1 MVELF
6 QFMDAMYCSGRT
18 FNIAWFN
25 MSETNNIRE
34 LKSEMIGKLICF
46 KGTIT
51 KTSEVRPELIS
62 GSFVCD
68 QCTARIMNVE
78 QQFRFTQPLMCTNR
92 TCTNTSRFS
101 LDESTSFYGDWQK
114 LRVQEMTKEM
124 GSGVLPRSIDV
135 IVRGEVV
142 DSAQPGDDVIFVG
155 TLLAVPF
162 GYSMSRPGEK
172 FQLNKKVSNVRM
184 KGQISMQG
192 ITGVKNFGSQDLNYR
207 FIFLANNIDKKNSWL
222 NRGES
227 SQDDDDQ
234 EYSNTDKTLISKYI
248 NTPDLF
254 TRMAKSIAPNI
265 WGHTDIKKGIL
276 LMMFGGVTK
285 FTPDGMKLRGD
296 INLCVVGDP
305 STAKSQF
312 LKFIHTHLPRC
323 VYANGKGTTAA
334 GLTAAVT
341 RDAETN
347 EFGIE
352 AGALIMADNGICCID
367 EFDKIDEQD
376 VSAIHEA
383 MEQQTISITK
393 AGIQATLNSRTAILA
408 AMNPRYGR
416 YDKSK
421 SLRMNVNMA
430 PPLMSRFDMIFV
442 VTDDCEQTRD
452 FGIAKHILSNHSR
465 YARDYIEFGEDIIDE
480 IDNNPLDEGDVFSIR
495 NVLTFMKHARL
506 IEPKILPETAEVL
519 LKYYVEIREYASMNF
534 GNSYNITVRQLESMI
549 RLAEAIARI
558 HMMTVVTVDHAR
570 EAARLLRNSILQ
582 AKTEEFTMEE
592 EAELK
597 EEMQG
602 LNINSK
608 IEEEQPDSGNKIQE
622 EEAQVDPERRSK
634 KPATKKITL
643 SSERFQEVVHVVKNV
658 LSGFPNGI
666 KRTDLTQRVLVHF
679 YTDFAS
685 MDENDVWKKT
695 IRAVIKHM
703 MVNSNTIIR
712 MSSVKDKDPLLGL
725 HSEVVNDS

>member
-1 MVELF
+1 
-6 QFMDAMYCSGRT
+6 
-18 FNIAWFN
+18 
-25 MSETNNIRE
+25 
-34 LKSEMIGKLICF
+34 
-46 KGTIT
+46 
-51 KTSEVRPELIS
+51 
-62 GSFVCD
+62 
-68 QCTARIMNVE
+68 
-78 QQFRFTQPLMCTNR
+78 
-92 TCTNTSRFS
+92 

-114 LRVQEMTKEM
+114 FRVQEITKEM

-135 IVRGEVV
+135 IVRGETV
-142 DSAQPGDDVIFVG
+142 DTAQPGDDVIFVG

-192 ITGVKNFGSQDLNYR
+192 VTGVKNFGAQDLNYR
-207 FIFLANNIDKKNSWL
+207 FIFLANNIDKKNTWL

-227 SQDDDDQ
+227 SEDDDDT
-234 EYSNTDKTLISKYI
+234 EISLDTKNLISKFI
-248 NTPDLF
+248 STPDVF
-254 TRMAKSIAPNI
+254 TRMANCIAPNI
-265 WGHTDIKKGIL
+265 MGHTDIKKGIL
-276 LMMFGGVTK
+276 LMIFGGVTK
-285 FTPDGMKLRGD
+285 FTTDGMKLRGD
-296 INLCVVGDP
+296 INLAIVGDP

-312 LKFIHTHLPRC
+312 LKYIHTYLPRC

-334 GLTAAVT
+334 GLTASVT

-442 VTDDCEQTRD
+442 VTDDCDAIRD
-452 FGIAKHILSNHSR
+452 LGIAKHILANHSR
-465 YARDYIEFGEDIIDE
+465 YANDFIEHGENVLDDIDA
-480 IDNNPLDEGDVFSIR
+480 DQLDEGNIFRIT
-495 NVLTFMKHARL
+495 NVLMYMKHARL
-506 IEPKILPETAEVL
+506 IEPKILPETADEL

-549 RLAEAIARI
+549 RLSEAIARI
-558 HMMTVVTVDHAR
+558 HMMDVVTVDHAR

-582 AKTEEFTMEE
+582 TKSEELSM

-602 LNINSK
+602 LQLDNK
-608 IEEEQPDSGNKIQE
+608 IEEEVDENSNEIKEEQPEPNVRK
-622 EEAQVDPERRSK
+622 VP
-634 KPATKKITL
+634 TKKVSLT
-643 SSERFQEVVHVVKNV
+643 SERFAEISQAIKDVI
-658 LSGFPNGI
+658 SCYPNGI
-666 KRTDLTQRVLVHF
+666 KRTSLIEKVSVTF
-679 YTDFAS
+679 YDSTNA
-685 MDENDVWKKT
+685 MDDKETWKKV
-695 IRAVIKHM
+695 IRAVIRHLMQK
-703 MVNSNTIIR
+703 SNAIIR
-712 MSSVKDKDPLLGL
+712 LSSVKDKDPLLGL
-725 HSEVVNDS
+725 HSEMVIDH